1 VGTTVLDTV
10 RDVADSQYFAGD
22 WDDVQSAANSGG
34 AVVNKML
41 AGKMQPLVKG
51 VGYSKPG
58 GNQPLQDD
66 EQIFRRSM
74 KAERLLTKAVKQG
87 LEQPG
92 EVIKGLSPEFS
103 NQFGSFLGSTPQNY
117 AMTQFLGSIT
127 SQIGELLG
135 KDVSKNFTLPS
146 PLASGLVPFDLVA
159 PSRLIYPVY
168 SPIRNKL
175 ARIPGQGTSRR
186 TKVITGVSGS
196 QTGPS
201 GGKFINLGIPELVTG
216 TGSMQN
222 WPLNLPGSGTQDA
235 VDLNV
240 PYKFWGLS
248 ESLSWLAQFGGQG
261 FEDISALANLILL
274 QQFMLSEE
282 AMHLAATSTV
292 LTTPTNPTLTAR
304 SANSGEAAL
313 TGVTTNVFVKVTA
326 ATWFGE
332 TTTQTSGASVAW
344 SAGQVVDVTIVPT
357 AGAQWY
363 NIYVTTG
370 ASAGTYYLM
379 ASQVGGL
386 NFTLQGALP
395 TSGTVVPASDTGTG
409 STNSQEGIIP
419 VLTGHSQGSGQV
431 YPANW
436 QGGYINQSVGDTL
449 HISNINNMLAGL
461 WDGTSSVYGAYRADP
476 AEIIGEGG
484 DLMRLSNDIVN
495 TGTTTNYRLFVEQ
508 TEVPGVRAGAAVSEF
523 QNPITRSIIKLL
535 VHPWLPQGTAM
546 AMSYTLP
553 FAWSNVSNVWEFVAV
568 QDYLSISWPVIDAT
582 FRFSMF
588 MYGALVANAPQYCGI
603 MQGIQKSDR
612 SGSTG
617 TWS

>member
-1 VGTTVLDTV
+1 VGNTVLDNV
-10 RDVADSQYFAGD
+10 RDVADEQYFAGA
-22 WDDVQSAANSGG
+22 WSDVESAAQNPEGI
-34 AVVNKML
+34 NKML

-51 VGYSKPG
+51 VGYAKAG
-58 GNQPLQDD
+58 GNQPLMDD
-66 EQIFRRSM
+66 EQVFTRSM
-74 KAERLLTKAVKQG
+74 RAEKLLTKAVKDG
-87 LEQPG
+87 LNRPA
-92 EVIKGLSPEFS
+92 EVIKGLSPEFA

-127 SQIGELLG
+127 SQIGDLLG

-175 ARIPGQGTSRR
+175 ARVPGQGTSRR
-186 TKVITGVSGS
+186 TKVVTGISGS
-196 QTGPS
+196 QTGTS
-201 GGKFINLGIPELVTG
+201 GGKFVNLGIPELVSG

-222 WPLNLPGSGTQDA
+222 WPLNLPGSGAQDA

-274 QQFMLSEE
+274 QEFMLSEE
-282 AMHLAATSTV
+282 AMHLASTSTN
-292 LTTPTNPTLTAR
+292 LGTPATATLTAR
-304 SANSGEAAL
+304 SANSGETGL
-313 TGVTTNVFVKVTA
+313 SGVTTNVFVKVTA
-326 ATWFGE
+326 ANWFGE
-332 TTTQTSGASVAW
+332 TAAASGASVAT
-344 SAGQVVDVTIVPT
+344 SNGNVVDVTISPVP
-357 AGAQWY
+357 GAQWY
-363 NIYVTTG
+363 NLYVTTG

-379 ASQVGGL
+379 QSQVGGL

-395 TSGTVVPASDTGTG
+395 TSGTVVPAADTGTG
-409 STNSQEGIIP
+409 STNGQEGIIP
-419 VLTGHSQGSGQV
+419 VLAGHSQGSGQV

-436 QGGYINQSVGDTL
+436 QGGYVNQNVGDTL
-449 HISNINNMLAGL
+449 HISNINTMLQGL
-461 WDGTSSVYGAYRADP
+461 WDAPGAYRADP
-476 AEIIGEGG
+476 AELIGEGG

-495 TGTTTNYRLFVEQ
+495 SGTTTNYRLFVEQ
-508 TEVPGVRAGAAVSEF
+508 SEVPGVRAGAAVSEF
-523 QNPITRSIIKLL
+523 QNPITRSILKLL
-535 VHPWLPQGTAM
+535 VHPWLPQGTVM

>member
-1 VGTTVLDTV
+1 MGTTVLDTV
-10 RDVADSQYFAGD
+10 RDVADPQYFAGG
-22 WDDVQSAANSGG
+22 WDEVQSAANGG
-34 AVVNKML
+34 SAVVNKML

-58 GNQPLQDD
+58 GNQPLADD
-66 EQIFRRSM
+66 DQIFRRSM
-74 KAERLLTKAVKQG
+74 TAERSLTKAVRQG
-87 LEQPG
+87 LQEPN
-92 EVIKGLSPEFS
+92 EVLKNLSPEFA

-127 SQIGELLG
+127 SQISELLG

-175 ARIPGQGTSRR
+175 PRVPGQGTSRR

-196 QTGPS
+196 QTGAS

-274 QQFMLSEE
+274 QEFMLSEE
-282 AMHLAATSTV
+282 AMHLASTSTN
-292 LTTPTNPTLTAR
+292 LTTPSTPTLTAR
-304 SANSGEAAL
+304 AANSGETAL
-313 TGVTTNVFVKVTA
+313 SGITTNVFVQVTA
-326 ATWFGE
+326 ANWFGE
-332 TTTQTSGASVAW
+332 TAGSTGASVAW
-344 SAGQVVDVTIVPT
+344 SAGQVVDVTIVPVP
-357 AGAQWY
+357 GAQWY
-363 NIYVTTG
+363 NLYVTTG
-370 ASAGTYYLM
+370 ASAGTYHLM
-379 ASQVGGL
+379 ATNVGGL
-386 NFTLQGALP
+386 NYTLQGALV
-395 TSGTVVPASDTGTG
+395 TTGTVTPAADTGTG
-409 STNSQEGIIP
+409 NTNGQEGIIP
-419 VLTGHSQGSGQV
+419 VLAGHSQGSGQV
-431 YPANW
+431 YPASW

-449 HISNINNMLAGL
+449 HISNINAMLQGL
-461 WDGTSSVYGAYRADP
+461 WDNAGAFRADP

-508 TEVPGVRAGAAVSEF
+508 SEVPGVRAGAAVSEF

>member
-1 VGTTVLDTV
+1 MGTTVLDTV
-10 RDVADSQYFAGD
+10 RDVSDAQYFAGG
-22 WDDVQSAANSGG
+22 WDDVQAAAN
-34 AVVNKML
+34 APEVANKML

-51 VGYSKPG
+51 VGYAKPG

-66 EQIFRRSM
+66 EQVFRRSM
-74 KAERLLTKAVKQG
+74 KAEILLTKAVKKG
-87 LEQPG
+87 LTQPD
-92 EVIKGLSPEFS
+92 EVIKSLSPEFS
-103 NQFGSFLGSTPQNY
+103 NQFGSFMSNTPQNM
-117 AMTQFLGSIT
+117 AMNQFLGAIT
-127 SQIGELLG
+127 SQISDLVG

-175 ARIPGQGTSRR
+175 PRVPGQGTSRR
-186 TKVITGVSGS
+186 TKVITGISGS
-196 QTGPS
+196 QTGAS
-201 GGKFINLGIPELVTG
+201 GGKFVNLGIPELVTG
-216 TGSMQN
+216 SGSLQN
-222 WPLNLPGSGTQDA
+222 WPLNLPGSGSQDA

-274 QQFMLSEE
+274 QEFMLNEE
-282 AMHLAATSTV
+282 AMHLAATSTN
-292 LTTPTNPTLTAR
+292 LSTPTNPTLTAR
-304 SANSGEAAL
+304 SANSGETGL
-313 TGVTTNVFVKVTA
+313 SGVTTNVFVKVTA
-326 ATWFGE
+326 VTWFGE
-332 TTTQTSGASVAW
+332 TAAQASGASVAT
-344 SAGQVVDVTIVPT
+344 SNGNVVDVTIVPV

-363 NIYVTTG
+363 RIYVTTG
-370 ASAGTYYLM
+370 ASAGTYFLM
-379 ASQVGGL
+379 ADNVGGL
-386 NFTLQGALP
+386 NYTLQGALP
-395 TSGTVVPASDTGTG
+395 GSGANPPAADTGTG

-419 VLTGHSQGSGQV
+419 VLAGHSQGGGQV
-431 YPANW
+431 YPSGW

-449 HISNINNMLAGL
+449 HISNINTMLQGL
-461 WDGTSSVYGAYRADP
+461 WSNPGAYRADP
-476 AEIIGEGG
+476 SEIIGEGG

-495 TGTTTNYRLFVEQ
+495 SGTTTNYRLFVEQ
-508 TEVPGVRAGAAVSEF
+508 SEVPGVRAGAAVSEF
-523 QNPITRSIIKLL
+523 QNPITRSLIKLL

-588 MYGALVANAPQYCGI
+588 MYGALVANAPFYCGI